1 KMNDILQLLA
11 DNAVVTMLV
20 TNVVQAVGWM
30 FAFRKRRSEN
40 DAGEATALESIR
52 ELQNKM
58 AQDLKERYEDQERR
72 IVELENRERDFIKQ
86 IGVLNGQVEVLS
98 RQNLSDKQLIQDL
111 NTKISGYKAEIA
123 SWRTKFETL
132 KKRFDNYLKD
142 KVNEN

>member
-1 KMNDILQLLA
+1 MNDILQLLA

-111 NTKISGYKAEIA
+111 NTKISGYKSEIA